1 MSVFNK
7 SFYALVAA
15 SLAFGIVGCGGGGN
29 GSQPPTLNSTV
40 PLRGGVVTQTATS
53 PVSITGGAT
62 ETTIPVTLSQSSV
75 PVNVIVP
82 AGVSVTAVQ
91 SLAIIPAG
99 TQFIQGMQGG
109 ARGGPGT
116 LTINGVPV
124 TGAKLV
130 NGRLTVGIA
139 FSHGSFDV
147 TLTGPFLITGATGIG
162 LNINEFEF
170 IFETNGIV
178 TSLPEVLGGNIPANG
193 SDNWQNVITTQFDPT
208 YATGTAKLLITHEN
222 GTLNKTVGLVGG
234 VATFKQNSNSAA
246 AQIPRTGVNLVQ
258 FSH

>member
-40 PLRGGVVTQTATS
+40 PLRGGVVTQTAPS
-53 PVSITGGAT
+53 PVAITAGAT
-62 ETTIPVTLSQSSV
+62 ETTIPVTVSQSSS
-75 PVNVIVP
+75 PVNIIVP
-82 AGVSVTAVQ
+82 AGVAVNAGQ

-99 TQFIQGMQGG
+99 TQFIQGMEGG

-124 TGAKLV
+124 IGSRIL
-130 NGRLTVGIA
+130 NGLLTVGIGLPA
-139 FSHGSFDV
+139 GNYDV
-147 TLTGPFLITGATGIG
+147 ALTGPWRITGSTGIG
-162 LNINEFEF
+162 LNVNTFEF
-170 IFETNGIV
+170 IFESNGHV
-178 TSLPEVLGGNIPANG
+178 TSLPTHLGGNIPANG
-193 SDNWQNVITTQFDPT
+193 SDNWQNSITTEFNAT
-208 YATGTAKLLITHEN
+208 YGTGTAKLLITHEN
-222 GTLNKTVGLVGG
+222 GTLNKTVGLASG